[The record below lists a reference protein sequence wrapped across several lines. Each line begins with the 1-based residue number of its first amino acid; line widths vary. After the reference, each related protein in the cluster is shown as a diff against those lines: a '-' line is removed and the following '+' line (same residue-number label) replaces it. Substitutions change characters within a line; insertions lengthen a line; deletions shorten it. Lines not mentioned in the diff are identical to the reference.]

1 MPQIADPSR
10 HSVFVHARNAT
21 GTATSRWWARR
32 LTVLALRS
40 DASFSSQEAQ
50 IGEVEAL
57 VNGWIQEAHPV
68 ETRTMAL
75 AEAKAAG
82 AVAMFGEKYSDTA
95 RSLR

>member
-1 MPQIADPSR
+1 
-10 HSVFVHARNAT
+10 
-21 GTATSRWWARR
+21 
-32 LTVLALRS
+32 VLALRS